1 MAEIIIIGAGL
12 TGLSA
17 AYHLEKQGFFDYKI
31 FEKNDRPG
39 GLLQSVHHEGFTF
52 DHTGH
57 LLHISDPSFYSFL
70 DSIASVANFNLV
82 ERKTGIFSHDVL
94 SDYPFQINLHGL
106 PMDVAV
112 ECIEGYVKR
121 STHLKK
127 PKNFHSWVLKHFGA
141 GFGKHFFFPYNSKI
155 LSYDLKKV
163 HPSWTG
169 RFVPST
175 NLQAILKGTIEKKPP
190 AGIGYNSSFY
200 YPKKGGIEFIIRQLV
215 AQLKNNI
222 QNNHKVV
229 HIDTSKKIVYFH
241 NGYKESYQHLI
252 TTMPLPHLLE
262 NISQSSRTSFDT
274 AAQKMV
280 CNAVTNINLGFSV
293 DTLSDM
299 HWIYFPEK
307 AFPLYR
313 LGFWHNISPTSVPTG
328 KTAIYGE
335 FSYLPNKKNR
345 NIIAKQTDQAIK
357 KTLSFL
363 GLQKHHLITQKVLH
377 LDHAYVIYD
386 AWRDKNLSKLL
397 LQLKEMGLYS
407 IGRYGEWKYSSMQE
421 AVLDGKRTADLLM
434 AMPKNTHLQASKKR
448 ESEYSLT

>member
-31 FEKNDRPG
+31 FEKNSRSG
-39 GLLQSVHHEGFTF
+39 GLLQSVQHEGFTF

-82 ERKTGIFSHDVL
+82 ERKTAIFSHNVL

-106 PMDVAV
+106 PLDVAV

-121 STHLKK
+121 STHLKN
-127 PKNFHSWVLKHFGA
+127 PTNFHNWVLKHFGA

-175 NLQAILKGTIEKKPP
+175 SLQAILKGTLEKKPP

-200 YPKKGGIEFIIRQLV
+200 YPKKGGIEFIIQQLQ
-215 AQLKNNI
+215 AQLKNTVQTQHN
-222 QNNHKVV
+222 VV
-229 HIDTSKKIVYFH
+229 HIDTVKKIVYFH
-241 NGYKESYQHLI
+241 NGQKESYRHLI
-252 TTMPLPHLLE
+252 TTMPLPHLLD
-262 NISQSSRTSFDT
+262 SMSPSARTTFDT
-274 AAQKMV
+274 AAQKML
-280 CNAVTNINLGFSV
+280 CNSVTNINLGFSV

-307 AFPLYR
+307 TFPLYR
-313 LGFWHNISPTSVPTG
+313 MGFWHNISPTSVPTG
-328 KTAIYGE
+328 NTAIYGE
-335 FSYLPNKKNR
+335 FSYLPNKINKKMVE
-345 NIIAKQTDQAIK
+345 KQTDMAIK

-363 GLQKHHLITQKVLH
+363 GLEEHHVVAQKILH

-386 AWRDKNLSKLL
+386 AWRNKNLNKLL
-397 LQLKEMGLYS
+397 AHLKEMGLHS

-421 AVLDGKRTADLLM
+421 AVLDGKKTAASLLS
-434 AMPKNTHLQASKKR
+434 THNQTYMQASKPR
-448 ESEYSLT
+448 ESGYSLT